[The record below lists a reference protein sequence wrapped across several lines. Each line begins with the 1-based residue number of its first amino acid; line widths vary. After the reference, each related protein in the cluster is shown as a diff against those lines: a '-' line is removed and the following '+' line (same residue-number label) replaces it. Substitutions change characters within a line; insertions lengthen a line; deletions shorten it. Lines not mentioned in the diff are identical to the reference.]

1 MKPIHLPPYDAQ
13 THTHKKRRYYTEFW
27 KERAQLCV
35 CAVASYVDICRWLGL
50 KGKIHPT
57 VFHELLPPPIAK
69 KFYTNNSVSSLC
81 GP

>member
-1 MKPIHLPPYDAQ
+1 MKPIHFPPYDAQ
-13 THTHKKRRYYTEFW
+13 TQKSDATTPNFEKS
-27 KERAQLCV
+27 ALSCVCV

-81 GP
+81 GL